1 MIDHMKGRIT
11 MSEQYY
17 TAAQAAKLLDLH
29 VKTIQ
34 RYIREGQLKAK
45 KVGKEWR
52 ISGHDLSVFAEG
64 DTPAGEPAAEAR
76 WQPTAQGPDR
86 ARVSSVID
94 VEVTGKTEAMRI
106 MNTLVAFMNG
116 RPPEYGQASL
126 STQYI
131 EQEHS
136 VRLIF
141 WGGLLVAEH
150 LLNAINMLVDD
161 ANNLEEG
168 T

>member
-1 MIDHMKGRIT
+1 MA
-11 MSEQYY
+11 EQYY
-17 TAAQAAKLLDLH
+17 TAAQAAKLLNMH

-34 RYIREGQLKAK
+34 RYIREGRLKAK

-52 ISGHDLSVFAEG
+52 ITGHDLSVFAEAG
-64 DTPAGEPAAEAR
+64 TPAGGPAAEDN
-76 WQPTAQGPDR
+76 WQPTARGSDR

-94 VEVTGKTEAMRI
+94 VEVTGKNEAMRI
-106 MNTLVAFMNG
+106 MNTLVALMNG

-131 EQEHS
+131 ELEHR

-150 LLNAINMLVDD
+150 LLNAITMLVEDD
-161 ANNLEEG
+161 EQEG